1 MKKRKKIIHVNNVKT
16 MYKNVKTWKNAKKK
30 MLNHEKIKEIA

>member
-30 MLNHEKIKEIA
+30 NV